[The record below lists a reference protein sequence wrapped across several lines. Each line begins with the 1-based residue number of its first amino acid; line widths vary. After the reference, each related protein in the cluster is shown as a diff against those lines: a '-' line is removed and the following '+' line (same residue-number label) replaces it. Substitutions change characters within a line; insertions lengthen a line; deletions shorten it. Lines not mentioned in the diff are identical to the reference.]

1 MLMYAEAGGVD
12 SMTFP
17 VTNSPACLSVLL
29 CRYRQCT
36 HARFATPSGPPVYNG
51 CAEGC
56 TMANKH
62 TGFVCFIST
71 STCPHTGRE
80 ARRSSRLSLSY
91 RSSLLL
97 LLLLFKVD
105 RRRCNSLLLQTPCL
119 PTSLALSSPTILR
132 RRDLRS
138 FTPA

>member
-1 MLMYAEAGGVD
+1 MRVTDSEAEIEGERGTQRHRRETWFTAHKRRRPISTRGYCVLMYAEAGGVD

-17 VTNSPACLSVLL
+17 VINGPACLSVLL

-62 TGFVCFIST
+62 TGSVCFIST
-71 STCPHTGRE
+71 STCSCTG
-80 ARRSSRLSLSY
+80 
-91 RSSLLL
+91 
-97 LLLLFKVD
+97 KTGV
-105 RRRCNSLLLQTPCL
+105 
-119 PTSLALSSPTILR
+119 I
-132 RRDLRS
+132 
-138 FTPA
+138 